1 MRLCMERLPKKDL
14 HGQNPVVT
22 LPTKQALSQF
32 ESQQKTRP
40 VPPTTNGPRPPG
52 PIMSGPPQSGGFPP
66 PGHQPRMMNPNGPP
80 QYRPTYTPSH
90 QQNMQGGPIQNQ
102 GPPRMQV
109 SIRTSYIRRSLKVKL
124 SI

>member
-40 VPPTTNGPRPPG
+40 VPPTTNGPRAPG
-52 PIMSGPPQSGGFPP
+52 PIMSGGPPQSGGGGFPP

-90 QQNMQGGPIQNQ
+90 QQNMQGGPMQNQ

-109 SIRTSYIRRSLKVKL
+109 SISKL
-124 SI
+124 FFVE

>member
-1 MRLCMERLPKKDL
+1 MRLCLDRLPKKDL

-40 VPPTTNGPRPPG
+40 VPPTVNGPRPPG
-52 PIMSGPPQSGGFPP
+52 PNMSGPPQSGGGGGFPP
-66 PGHQPRMMNPNGPP
+66 PGGPPRMMNPNGPP
-80 QYRPTYTPSH
+80 QYRPSH
-90 QQNMQGGPIQNQ
+90 IPPQNMQGPPNQ

-109 SIRTSYIRRSLKVKL
+109 RVLNLTLFKIVSDNLF
-124 SI
+124 